1 MFCYN
6 YVNPINDKK
15 MNIMNAKSYGTILVV
30 DDDPVIRNFISI
42 LLNKYEYSVVACENA
57 EVALNKLQ
65 ETKID
70 AVLTDIVMPV
80 VSGTELLEKIRDADS
95 DVPVILMTGYAD
107 LDIAVDAIKKGVFD
121 FIIKPYKPE
130 QIIHSVEKAVK
141 YKRLLEMERD
151 YKNILEEFNQEI
163 ETLISERTMNLM
175 TLTVADRVRN
185 PATVIGLIGKKML
198 GRKDLSEEFKK
209 NLMTII
215 EETEKLQNIV
225 FNFHSLLKNRELKFR
240 YEDVN
245 EVARSVIS
253 GIEKKAVKIAVQF
266 SEQPL
271 RINMQKNL
279 LRAAIS
285 LLIKNSIEA
294 TPENG
299 RILIETY
306 CDKDSVVLAIS
317 DEGSGMSEEA
327 VARIFDP
334 FFSTKRHRF
343 GMGLPLV
350 KQIVSEH
357 LGEIKVESEVG
368 KGTTFR
374 IIFPHRWMEE
384 K

>member
-1 MFCYN
+1 M
-6 YVNPINDKK
+6 D
-15 MNIMNAKSYGTILVV
+15 AKSYGTILVV

-253 GIEKKAVKIAVQF
+253 GIDKKAVKIAVRF

-327 VARIFDP
+327 VAKIFDP

-374 IIFPHRWMEE
+374 LMFPYRWAED